1 MKNQLDAGA
10 RSGGMRARDRAAN
23 TVIYIVL
30 TLLALAWITPVVYLV
45 ISSFRAEKGS
55 FLDGYI
61 MPKGYTLDNYVRL
74 FTDTSQFDYP
84 RWFMNTLIVAICSCV
99 ISTIF
104 VLMVSYVLSRMRFKL
119 RRPIMNVALVM
130 GMFPGFMAMIAIY
143 HLVKVIGLDKSLVAL
158 VLVYSAGAGLTY
170 YVMKGFFDTI
180 PRALDEAAIIDGA
193 SRFRIFWQ
201 ITIPM
206 SRPIITYT
214 VLTTFMAPW
223 VDFIMASV
231 IMKDNYQNYTVA
243 LGLFRMLER
252 ENIYNWYTVF
262 CAGAVVVAIPIA
274 ILFIVMQKNYVE
286 GVTGGAVK
294 G

>member
-1 MKNQLDAGA
+1 MKTKTSAAGSVKT
-10 RSGGMRARDRAAN
+10 RRDRLSN
-23 TVIYIVL
+23 TLVYVLL
-30 TLLALAWITPVVYLV
+30 TLLAIIWIAPVAYLV
-45 ISSFRAEKGS
+45 LSSFRAEKGA

-61 MPKGYTLDNYVRL
+61 IPKGFTLENYVRL
-74 FTDTSQFDYP
+74 FTDTAQFNYP
-84 RWFMNTLIVAICSCV
+84 RWFLNTLIVAVCSCV
-99 ISTIF
+99 ISTLF
-104 VLMVSYVLSRMRFKL
+104 VLMTAYVLSRLRFKL
-119 RRPIMNVALVM
+119 RRPIMNIALVM

-143 HLVKVIGLDKSLVAL
+143 HLIKIAGLDKSLLAL
-158 VLVYSAGAGLTY
+158 ILVYSAGAGLSY
-170 YVMKGFFDTI
+170 YIMKGFFDTI

-193 SRFRIFWQ
+193 SRFRIFCQ

-214 VLTTFMAPW
+214 VMTTFMAPW
-223 VDFIMASV
+223 VDFIMASI
-231 IMKDNYQNYTVA
+231 IMKDNYDNYTIA

-252 ENIYNWYTVF
+252 ENIYNWYTAF
-262 CAGAVVVAIPIA
+262 CAGAVIVAIPIA